1 MKSGDLV
8 TLSAKSLRI
17 KSGGWPTVRDSY
29 KVGLVLETAS
39 FAHRNPIEARQFI
52 TVLWNNGYQRVM
64 PREELKHAGKNNES
78 R

>member
-1 MKSGDLV
+1 MKVGDLV

-29 KVGLVLETAS
+29 KAGLVLETSPRAYG
-39 FAHRNPIEARQFI
+39 HQLI
-52 TVLWNNGYQRVM
+52 TVMWNNGHQRVM
-64 PREELKHAGKNNES
+64 PREELKHAEKNNES